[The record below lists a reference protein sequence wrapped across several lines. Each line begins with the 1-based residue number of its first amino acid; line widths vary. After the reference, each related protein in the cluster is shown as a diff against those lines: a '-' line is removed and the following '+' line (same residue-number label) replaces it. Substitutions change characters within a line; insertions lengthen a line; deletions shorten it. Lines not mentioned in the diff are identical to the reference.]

1 MLSGFE
7 PYKDDLEDVCSCTF
21 CIVFPLSDSFS
32 YFCKSSQVVYLVRQL
47 FESRLPDCVYLF
59 YLYIICCIFSGFLQ
73 IINRRERLD
82 LRQLVFHEA
91 TSTVSITFDQVSVE
105 RNFSPQYLRY
115 VDETNTRDETEET
128 GRRKM

>member
-1 MLSGFE
+1 MCVLILLV
-7 PYKDDLEDVCSCTF
+7 Y
-21 CIVFPLSDSFS
+21 
-32 YFCKSSQVVYLVRQL
+32 YFL
-47 FESRLPDCVYLF
+47 F
-59 YLYIICCIFSGFLQ
+59 FSGSLQ

-105 RNFSPQYLRY
+105 RNGSPQYLRY
-115 VDETNTRDETEET
+115 VDERNTRDETEET